1 MKKRLAVILV
11 VAMALMLFGCAGS
24 PAQNEAPAKDDTARI
39 QELMDGMSNV
49 TWDNVT
55 TAAAV
60 KMTDKGGGFSRT
72 VTMDMKAKIDATG
85 DEFRMSMEMSSP
97 DEEDLNM
104 KMNVVGNDCLTTIGG
119 QTQRLEMEQ
128 SYIDE
133 LLESAGN
140 TEKTR
145 AIYESAEE
153 LSLSEE
159 DGLTVVHVVVD
170 PARLAARH
178 LIEGMD
184 EVTSCEADYTFNEQG
199 QLVAVDA
206 IIEGT
211 RTAAGITGQM
221 TMKLAS
227 TYSDYGTTVVEGF

>member
-1 MKKRLAVILV
+1 MKKRLAVVLV

-39 QELMDGMSNV
+39 QELMDGMSNA

-55 TAAAV
+55 TTAAV

-104 KMNVVGNDCLTTIGG
+104 KMDVVGNDCLTTIGG

-184 EVTSCEADYTFNEQG
+184 EVTFCEADYTFNEQG
-199 QLVAVDA
+199 QLVAMDA

-221 TMKLAS
+221 TMTLAS